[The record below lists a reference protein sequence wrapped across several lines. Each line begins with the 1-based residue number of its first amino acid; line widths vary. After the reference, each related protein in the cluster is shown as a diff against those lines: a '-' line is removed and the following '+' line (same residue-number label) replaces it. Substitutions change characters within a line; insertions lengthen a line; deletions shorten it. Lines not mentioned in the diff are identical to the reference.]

1 MKKLLGLFSI
11 MALMLSFAACGDDEQ
26 SSDGNDNNTVLTA
39 TQVVGTW
46 ESKLITVNDEE
57 MDIEM
62 RITINA
68 DGTGYLDDP
77 NDVFHYTLSGMNVVV
92 TPPNGSN
99 SYTFTVEYY
108 LCNET
113 TEVYEAVRNL
123 NVGDVIDLEGFLYWY
138 NGANLQATALTP
150 AK

>member
-1 MKKLLGLFSI
+1 

-62 RITINA
+62 RIT
-68 DGTGYLDDP
+68 
-77 NDVFHYTLSGMNVVV
+77 
-92 TPPNGSN
+92 
-99 SYTFTVEYY
+99 
-108 LCNET
+108 
-113 TEVYEAVRNL
+113 
-123 NVGDVIDLEGFLYWY
+123 
-138 NGANLQATALTP
+138 
-150 AK
+150 